1 MRSWGSRG
9 SGRGRWT
16 GRGGPSALA
25 TAEASPWDG
34 RVAPSPGS
42 RGPEVQRSV
51 NLYSGEATSREEEPR
66 GARTPSAGSA
76 PRSPGRPDSS
86 SGSTQME
93 AGSPALS
100 RVAET
105 AVSVGGRTADRTRS
119 AHETEYRPQKA
130 RTLGSAVTPEGSVF
144 SEISQ
149 ALNFSTV
156 FFCYLWLWGQIPEI
170 IAKLGDVK
178 LLTHRLPR
186 VLSF

>member
-1 MRSWGSRG
+1 MKA
-9 SGRGRWT
+9 
-16 GRGGPSALA
+16 GP
-25 TAEASPWDG
+25 P
-34 RVAPSPGS
+34 V
-42 RGPEVQRSV
+42 
-51 NLYSGEATSREEEPR
+51 
-66 GARTPSAGSA
+66 
-76 PRSPGRPDSS
+76 
-86 SGSTQME
+86 
-93 AGSPALS
+93 LS

-105 AVSVGGRTADRTRS
+105 AVSIGGRKADKTRS
-119 AHETEYRPQKA
+119 AHETEYQPQKG